1 MALKRLYRGGRR
13 GSSIGAAFEVA
24 AKGAVMVEQSSS
36 LHGVREVR
44 ALLVV
49 LAGLVLLL
57 LAGCGDAAIV
67 GGSGEPAPAITETEA
82 TPSPSGTPTSPFAK
96 ADAQIAQLVQAPV
109 SWHAPDRLAADES
122 ADLGLSI
129 GSTAELRQRIAEALP
144 GTITTPGGT
153 VRVSPDAAAVL
164 VVDPKEAVVE
174 PNGRVNAST
183 GSDIGLLWTWKIHP
197 LRPSSAL
204 HLTARIEVLLP
215 ETGQPLVRY
224 VDLSLPVDRTVRYT
238 ATQVFTNWA
247 TWVSIVTV
255 VAGWVTFLWRRRT
268 RAHPGPGGDAGPQP
282 MADAPTSTAPRP
294 DPQRDASSPP

>member
-1 MALKRLYRGGRR
+1 
-13 GSSIGAAFEVA
+13 
-24 AKGAVMVEQSSS
+24 MVEQTRS
-36 LHGVREVR
+36 LFRVRRVR
-44 ALLVV
+44 ALMVV
-49 LAGLVLLL
+49 LASLVLLA
-57 LAGCGDAAIV
+57 LAGCGGA
-67 GGSGEPAPAITETEA
+67 GSGNGTVAPAPAVTETES

-96 ADAQIAQLVQAPV
+96 ADAQIAELVQAPV

-129 GSTAELRQRIAEALP
+129 GSTAELRQRIAEVLP

-164 VVDPKEAVVE
+164 VVDPQEAVVE

-183 GSDIGLLWTWKIHP
+183 GSDIGLLWTWKVHP

-215 ETGQPLVRY
+215 ETGQPLIRY
-224 VDLSLPVDRTVRYT
+224 VELILPVDRTVRYT

-255 VAGWVTFLWRRRT
+255 VAGWVAFVWRRRT
-268 RAHPGPGGDAGPQP
+268 TSHRTPGDGAVPQG
-282 MADAPTSTAPRP
+282 TAPPP
-294 DPQRDASSPP
+294 DPQPDASSPT